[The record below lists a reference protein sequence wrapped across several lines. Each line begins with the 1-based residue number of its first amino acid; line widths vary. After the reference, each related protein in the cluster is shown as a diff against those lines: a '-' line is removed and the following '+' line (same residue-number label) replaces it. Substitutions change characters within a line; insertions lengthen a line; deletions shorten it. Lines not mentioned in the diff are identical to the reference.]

1 METVISLCVFYA
13 VAAIATWMLERKS
26 NSGLPPPDRSVKRN
40 AEIFDEMARYKAR
53 LRHQK

>member
-1 METVISLCVFYA
+1 METVISLAIFYA
-13 VAAIATWMLERKS
+13 IAAIATWMLERKS